1 MDGRLHTTQNT
12 YDYKTDG
19 DMVEEAKQEPVARED
34 FAGTDQE
41 YEEHC
46 EACAI

>member
-1 MDGRLHTTQNT
+1 
-12 YDYKTDG
+12 
-19 DMVEEAKQEPVARED
+19 MVEEAKQEPVARED

>member
-1 MDGRLHTTQNT
+1 MSPKKGGQKHLDRPVFNS
-12 YDYKTDG
+12 
-19 DMVEEAKQEPVARED
+19 VEEAKQEPVARED